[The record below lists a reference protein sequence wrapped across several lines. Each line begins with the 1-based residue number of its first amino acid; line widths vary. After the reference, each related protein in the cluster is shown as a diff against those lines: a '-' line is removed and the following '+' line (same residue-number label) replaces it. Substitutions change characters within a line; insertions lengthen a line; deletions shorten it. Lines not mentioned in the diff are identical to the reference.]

1 MNKKGGLFNRETMLV
16 AFGLLVAGLAIMGML
31 NSAKNVLNSEALF
44 ENYLARDLALIMDAV
59 YAAPGEVKYTY
70 NLNPRRT
77 YYVEITEGL
86 VKVSTESN
94 FEPKD
99 TFSYR
104 FASDKGI
111 QFTTDPAPYS
121 GSLERMRVVI
131 IKDIDNHAVTRISAK
146 LEVVP

>member
-1 MNKKGGLFNRETMLV
+1 MNKKGGLFNRETTL
-16 AFGLLVAGLAIMGML
+16 AAISLLVAGLAIAGML
-31 NSAKNVLNSEALF
+31 NSAKNVLASEALF
-44 ENYLARDLALIMDAV
+44 EEYLARDLALIMGAV
-59 YAAPGEVKYTY
+59 YAAPGEVEYTY

-86 VKVSTESN
+86 VKVSTKSN

-104 FASDKGI
+104 FASDKGMV
-111 QFTTDPAPYS
+111 FTPDPDPYS

-131 IKDIDNHAVTRISAK
+131 TKVNDPAGTRISIK
-146 LEVVP
+146 FEKVP